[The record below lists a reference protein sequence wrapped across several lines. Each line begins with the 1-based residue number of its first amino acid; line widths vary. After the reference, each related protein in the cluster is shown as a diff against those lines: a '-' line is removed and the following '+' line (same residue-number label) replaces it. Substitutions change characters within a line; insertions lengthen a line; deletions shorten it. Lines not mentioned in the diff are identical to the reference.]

1 MKNVKV
7 KRSQIATFVNT
18 SSTTGASY
26 QLLGVGVVTGKV
38 AMNPKITE
46 ETYIHE
52 DSATKIVESY
62 APTLPIEMTAHA
74 GEPIFDYIDNLRQN
88 RAVLDDAVTDIV
100 NVNYYQSSNT
110 SGYPAEK
117 QSVAIS
123 IEDGPGGDGG
133 SPAKISFTFNYVGNG
148 LSGRFNVSSNSFYAN

>member
-1 MKNVKV
+1 MANIKV

-18 SSTTGASY
+18 SSTTGAAYS
-26 QLLGVGVVTGKV
+26 LVGVGVASGKV
-38 AMNPKITE
+38 AMNPKVTE

-62 APTLPIEMTAHA
+62 APSMPIEMTAHA
-74 GEPIFDYIDNLRQN
+74 GEPVFDYIDNLRKN
-88 RAVLDDAVTDIV
+88 RAVLDEAVTDIV
-100 NVNYYQSSNT
+100 NVNYYESSNT

-133 SPAKISFTFNYVGNG
+133 VAAKISFTFNYVGNG
-148 LSGRFNVSSNSFYAN
+148 SSGRYNVASGSFFAN